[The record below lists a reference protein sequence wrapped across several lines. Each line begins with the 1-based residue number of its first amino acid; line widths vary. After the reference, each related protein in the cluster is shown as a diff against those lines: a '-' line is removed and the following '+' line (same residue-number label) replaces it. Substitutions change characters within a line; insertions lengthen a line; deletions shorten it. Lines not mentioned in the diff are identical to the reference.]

1 MIDQLLTIHYQD
13 FLNPEFYIA
22 HGGIWLVL
30 FIIFAETGLF
40 IGFFLPGDSLI
51 FISGIY
57 SHSLLKNI
65 SIFDSG
71 QVFLNLIFFIFLLTI
86 VGTLGNMTSYWF
98 GLKSGKLL
106 YKKEDTFF
114 FKKKHLIKAHDFY
127 DEHGKAA
134 ILIARFLPIVR
145 TFTPIVAGIV
155 KMEKKSFWLFSFLGM
170 IAWASVMLLSGH
182 YLYLFFL
189 ENYAFDIKNHLVIII
204 LAFILITT
212 SPVIY
217 KIIKR

>member
-1 MIDQLLTIHYQD
+1 MDQLLIIHFQD
-13 FLNPEFYIA
+13 FFNPEFYIA
-22 HGGIWLVL
+22 HGGLWLVL

-40 IGFFLPGDSLI
+40 VGFFLPGDSLI

-57 SHSLLKNI
+57 SHSLLKDI
-65 SIFDSG
+65 SIFSSNHIL
-71 QVFLNLIFFIFLLTI
+71 LNLIFFIFLLTI
-86 VGTLGNMTSYWF
+86 AGTLGNLASYWF

-106 YKKEDTFF
+106 YKKKDTFF
-114 FKKKHLIKAHDFY
+114 FKKKHLFKAQQFY
-127 DEHGKAA
+127 EKHGKAA

-155 KMEKKSFWLFSFLGM
+155 KMEKKNFFIFSFLGM
-170 IAWASVMLLSGH
+170 IAWASVMLFAGH

-189 ENYAFDIKNHLVIII
+189 NHYSFDIKNHLGVIVIVFV
-204 LAFILITT
+204 LVTT

-217 KIIKR
+217 KVIKR

>member
-1 MIDQLLTIHYQD
+1 MGQLLLIHFQD
-13 FLNPEFYIA
+13 FFNPEFYIA
-22 HGGIWLVL
+22 HGGLWLVL

-40 IGFFLPGDSLI
+40 VGFFLPGDSLI

-57 SHSLLKNI
+57 SHSLLK
-65 SIFDSG
+65 SIAIFGDD
-71 QVFLNLIFFIFLLTI
+71 QIFLTLIFFIFLLTTA
-86 VGTLGNMTSYWF
+86 GTLGNLTSYWF

-114 FKKKHLIKAHDFY
+114 FKKKYLVRAHKFY
-127 DEHGKAA
+127 EKHGKTA

-155 KMEKKSFWLFSFLGM
+155 KMEKKSFFLFSVIGM
-170 IAWASVMLLSGH
+170 IAWASVMLLAGH

-189 ENYAFDIKNHLVIII
+189 KHYSFDLKNYLGVIVTV
-204 LAFILITT
+204 FILVTT

-217 KIIKR
+217 KFLKH